1 MFRYSVEG
9 VVIKNL
15 NYKDSDKIYTIFT
28 KNKGKI
34 SASAKG
40 VRKISSRRA
49 GNLDTLN
56 YVVIGIFEGS
66 FGYKTITE
74 VKTLNSF
81 RKLKSSIPKV
91 SKAYFLLELVHKFL
105 EEDHEEEKIFN
116 LLISSLEKMEEDDKN
131 IDFWVL
137 FFEISL
143 LILLGYG
150 LTFEKCKI
158 CGREYS
164 DSWEAY
170 KFNYGLGGLVCDRC
184 DGGFV
189 ISRGSSYV
197 LNNVRSGKLSDK
209 FLHKEILESDRI
221 LKTYISFILNS
232 EIRSTTIFNAL
243 ENY

>member
-1 MFRYSVEG
+1 MSRYLVEG
-9 VVIKNL
+9 VVVKNI
-15 NYKDSDKIYTIFT
+15 NYKDSDKIYTILT
-28 KNKGKI
+28 KNKGKVL
-34 SASAKG
+34 ASAKG

-56 YVVIGIFEGS
+56 HVIIGISEGS
-66 FGYKTITE
+66 SGYKTITE
-74 VKTLNSF
+74 VKTINSF

-91 SKAYFLLELVHKFL
+91 SKVYFLLELVHKFL
-105 EEDHEEEKIFN
+105 EEDHEEAKVFN
-116 LLISSLEKMEEDDKN
+116 LLIFSLERMENDDKN

-143 LILLGYG
+143 LVLLGYG

-164 DSWEAY
+164 DSWKAY

-189 ISRGSSYV
+189 ISKGCSYV
-197 LNNVRSGKLSDK
+197 LNRVKLGKFSDK
-209 FLHKEILESDRI
+209 YLHKEILESDRI

-232 EIRSTTIFNAL
+232 EIRSPTIFDIV
-243 ENY
+243 

>member
-1 MFRYSVEG
+1 MARYLVEG
-9 VVIKNL
+9 IVIKNI
-15 NYKDSDKIYTIFT
+15 NYKDSDKIYTILT

-56 YVVIGIFEGS
+56 HVIIGISEGS
-66 FGYKTITE
+66 SGYKTITE

-81 RKLKSSIPKV
+81 RKLKSSISKA
-91 SKAYFLLELVHKFL
+91 SKAYFMLELVHKFL
-105 EEDHEEEKIFN
+105 EEDHEEIKIFN
-116 LLISSLEKMEEDDKN
+116 LLIFSLEKMENDDKN
-131 IDFWVL
+131 IDFWIL
-137 FFEISL
+137 SYEISL

-150 LTFEKCKI
+150 ITFNKCKV
-158 CGREYS
+158 CGREYL
-164 DSWEAY
+164 DSWEVY

-189 ISRGSSYV
+189 ISENVSQILRFAALGS
-197 LNNVRSGKLSDK
+197 LNDN

-232 EIRSTTIFNAL
+232 EIRSPTIFDTT
-243 ENY
+243 